1 MVLSSRRERRRQRSA
16 PAPATSAGLLR
27 FFEEESLGV
36 KIKPRT
42 LIILTLAFLTIC
54 IIIQF
59 ASI

>member
-1 MVLSSRRERRRQRSA
+1 MA
-16 PAPATSAGLLR
+16 PGPATSAGLLR

-42 LIILTLAFLTIC
+42 LIVLTIAFIAIC

-59 ASI
+59 SV